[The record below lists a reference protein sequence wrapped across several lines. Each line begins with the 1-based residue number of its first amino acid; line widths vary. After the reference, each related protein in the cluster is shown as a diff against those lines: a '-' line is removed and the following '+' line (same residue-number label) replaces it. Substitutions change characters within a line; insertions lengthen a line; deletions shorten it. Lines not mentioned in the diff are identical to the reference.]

1 MYLLLLSLLPRR
13 IVVPLIRIVSHS
25 SVVFFSHNETCS
37 PSLTRILSLP
47 AHSLSLKRDVLF
59 YFPSDSFSPLS
70 HSFSPSSLD
79 VLFLS
84 FSQL

>member
-59 YFPSDSFSPLS
+59 FPSDSFSPLS